1 MQFYHFFL
9 PPGSLVQLY
18 HSFFYH
24 LGALSNFTFLFL
36 SVYLI
41 FQVSNKFAFSLFDL
55 DWDVFSAHI
64 EGACNR
70 VPVIAET
77 GVKST
82 VCGPES
88 FTSDHKPLMGE
99 APELR
104 GFYHGCGFNSA
115 GIMLA
120 GGCGRE
126 LAHWV
131 VNGHPQLD
139 MYGYDIR

>member
-1 MQFYHFFL
+1 MFFC
-9 PPGSLVQLY
+9 
-18 HSFFYH
+18 
-24 LGALSNFTFLFL
+24 NF
-36 SVYLI
+36 

-88 FTSDHKPLMGE
+88 FTADHKPLMGE

-104 GFYHGCGFNSA
+104 GFYHGCGYNSA

-126 LAHWV
+126 LARWV
-131 VNGHPQLD
+131 AHGHPELD

>member
-1 MQFYHFFL
+1 MTAFCKIGKTILNLHRL
-9 PPGSLVQLY
+9 LLI
-18 HSFFYH
+18 H
-24 LGALSNFTFLFL
+24 LHPVPMYFCCCYA
-36 SVYLI
+36 
-41 FQVSNKFAFSLFDL
+41 QVSDKFAFSLFDL

-64 EGACNR
+64 DGACNR

-88 FTSDHKPLMGE
+88 FTADHKPLMGE

-104 GFYHGCGFNSA
+104 GFFHGCGFNSS

-126 LAHWV
+126 LAHWI

>member
-1 MQFYHFFL
+1 MMIIACNLLTLVPMYFFAVF
-9 PPGSLVQLY
+9 P
-18 HSFFYH
+18 
-24 LGALSNFTFLFL
+24 
-36 SVYLI
+36 
-41 FQVSNKFAFSLFDL
+41 QVSDKFAFSLFDL

-88 FTSDHKPLMGE
+88 FTADHKPLMGE

-104 GFYHGCGFNSA
+104 GFFHGCGFNSS

-131 VNGHPQLD
+131 VDGHPQLD

>member
-1 MQFYHFFL
+1 MLFAYTCTHVFFCC
-9 PPGSLVQLY
+9 Y
-18 HSFFYH
+18 
-24 LGALSNFTFLFL
+24 A
-36 SVYLI
+36 
-41 FQVSNKFAFSLFDL
+41 QVSDKFAFSLFDL

-88 FTSDHKPLMGE
+88 FTADHKPLMGE

-104 GFYHGCGFNSA
+104 GFFHGCGFNSS

-131 VNGHPQLD
+131 VDGHPQLD